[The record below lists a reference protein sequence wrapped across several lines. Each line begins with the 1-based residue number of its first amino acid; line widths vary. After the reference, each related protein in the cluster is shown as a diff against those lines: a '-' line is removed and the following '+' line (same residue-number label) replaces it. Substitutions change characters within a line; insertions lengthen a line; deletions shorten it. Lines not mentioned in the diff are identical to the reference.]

1 MSLPMPLQMSLPLS
15 LSLSLVVA
23 CGGAYRG
30 NGGAATTPVGAHGVE
45 AAALPYTILDG
56 RTGRQVAAAEFWGKL
71 GASRVVCVGEE
82 HPNPHH
88 HWAQL
93 EVVSH
98 LTPQGPYPQLALA
111 MEMFQRPFQAV
122 LEDYAASRIDEAAL
136 LSRTG
141 WAERWGYDF
150 EMYRPMLAR
159 VIKMGGHLLA
169 LNPAKET
176 VKRISRQGL
185 ESLTAEERAALPEL
199 KLDDAAHRAWFD
211 GVMAEMGGDDAHT
224 KNPHQSSPSDDAAP
238 DPTAM
243 PDPFAPPSSSAP
255 SSSAPP
261 ASPHGSSMPAM
272 PSADRIYAVQVLW
285 DESMADGAVRWV
297 KADPSRRAIVI
308 AGNGHCHDV
317 GVVSRIR
324 RRGVADVIS
333 IRPIVDNGEGNVAA
347 LLARPMN
354 DYLFVMTLPATPAG
368 P

>member
-1 MSLPMPLQMSLPLS
+1 MSLPMSLLIPLS
-15 LSLSLVVA
+15 LAWLVA

-30 NGGAATTPVGAHGVE
+30 NGGATTPVGAHGVE

-56 RTGRQVAAAEFWGKL
+56 RTGRQVDAAELWGAL

-150 EMYRPMLAR
+150 AMYRPMLAR
-159 VIKMGGHLLA
+159 VIKTGGHLLA

-185 ESLTAEERAALPEL
+185 ESLTPEERAALPEL
-199 KLDDAAHRAWFD
+199 VLDDAAHRAWFD

-224 KNPHQSSPSDDAAP
+224 ENPHQSAPSEEAAP
-238 DPTAM
+238 DPTAT
-243 PDPFAPPSSSAP
+243 PAPT
-255 SSSAPP
+255 APP
-261 ASPHGSSMPAM
+261 APPTGSPHGAMPAM
-272 PSADRIYAVQVLW
+272 PSAERIYTVQVLW

-308 AGNGHCHDV
+308 AGNGHCHDSA
-317 GVVSRIR
+317 VVRR
-324 RRGVADVIS
+324 VKRRGVAGVIS
-333 IRPIVDNGEGNVAA
+333 IRPIVDNREGNVAA

-354 DYLFVMTLPATPAG
+354 DYLFVMTMPTAPASH
-368 P
+368 